1 MDIAGSLRRSRV
13 AAPDRLPY
21 RDRMADD
28 RQFWF
33 NVDTGQ
39 VEEDSGKGRAENLL
53 GPYPT
58 REAAAA
64 ALETARAR
72 TESWDEED
80 RKWRE
85 GK

>member
-1 MDIAGSLRRSRV
+1 
-13 AAPDRLPY
+13 
-21 RDRMADD
+21 MAEYY
-28 RQFWF
+28 F
-33 NVDTGQ
+33 NTRTRQ
-39 VEEDSGKGRAENLL
+39 VEELENKSQSKDLL

-85 GK
+85 GED